1 MDKYTLYTEDSVL
14 MVIDIQERMLPVM
27 DHGEQVIS
35 KTVSLIKIA
44 EKLEMPIILIEMYPK
59 GLGKTVPEVMEHLA
73 GVPRFEKITF
83 SACCEIPLTEHLKK
97 LGRRKIIVTG
107 METHVCV
114 LQTVRSLLE
123 LGYQVF
129 LVGDAVSSRTKHNY
143 RNALALMH
151 DMGAVI
157 TNTETVF
164 FDLMKQSGTPVFKE
178 LSAKYI
184 K

>member
-1 MDKYTLYTEDSVL
+1 MDKFTLFSEDSVL
-14 MVIDIQERMLPVM
+14 MIIDIQERMMPVM
-27 DHGEQVIS
+27 DHGEQVVS
-35 KTVSLIKIA
+35 KTITLVKTA
-44 EKLEMPIILIEMYPK
+44 EKLAIPIILIEMYPK
-59 GLGKTVPEVMEHLA
+59 GLGKTVPEVMEHIA
-73 GVPRFEKITF
+73 DVPRFEKITF
-83 SACCEIPLTEHLKK
+83 SACCEQLMKEHLKK

-114 LQTVRSLLE
+114 LQTVRGLLE

-164 FDLMKQSGTPVFKE
+164 FDLMKQAGTPVFKE

>member
-1 MDKYTLYTEDSVL
+1 MYSTEV
-14 MVIDIQERMLPVM
+14 
-27 DHGEQVIS
+27 S
-35 KTVSLIKIA
+35 KGIRLAIEKIA
-44 EKLEMPIILIEMYPK
+44 
-59 GLGKTVPEVMEHLA
+59 
-73 GVPRFEKITF
+73 F
-83 SACCEIPLTEHLKK
+83 SACCELELTEHLKK
-97 LGRRKIIVTG
+97 LSRRKIIVTG

-123 LGYQVF
+123 VGYEVF

-151 DMGAVI
+151 DMGAII

-164 FDLMKQSGTPVFKE
+164 FDLMKKSGTPEFKE
-178 LSAKYI
+178 LSSKYI

>member
-1 MDKYTLYTEDSVL
+1 MNKYTLYSEEAVL
-14 MVIDIQERMLPVM
+14 MIIDIQSRMMPVM
-27 DHGEQVIS
+27 DHGEQVVS
-35 KTVSLIKIA
+35 KTITLIKTA
-44 EKLEMPIILIEMYPK
+44 EKLEMPIVLIEMYPK
-59 GLGKTVPEVMEHLA
+59 GLGKTVPEIMEHIQE
-73 GVPRFEKITF
+73 VPCFEKITF
-83 SACCEIPLTEHLKK
+83 SGCCEPELTEHLNK
-97 LGRRKIIVTG
+97 LGRHKIIVTG

-114 LQTVRSLLE
+114 FQTVRSLLE
-123 LGYQVF
+123 LGYEVF

-164 FDLMKQSGTPVFKE
+164 FDLMKKSGTPEFKE
-178 LSAKYI
+178 LSSKYI

>member
-1 MDKYTLYTEDSVL
+1 MDKFTLYSEEAAL
-14 MVIDIQERMLPVM
+14 MVIDIQERMMPVM
-27 DHGEQVIS
+27 DHGKQVVD
-35 KTVSLIKIA
+35 KTISLIKIA

-59 GLGKTVPEVMEHLA
+59 GLGKTVPEVMEHLQQM
-73 GVPRFEKITF
+73 PRFEKIHF
-83 SACCEIPLTEHLKK
+83 SACCEPPLAEYLQK

-164 FDLMKQSGTPVFKE
+164 FDLMKKAGTPVFKE